1 MNNSDFLA
9 EAIGPLSQDEYGWIC
24 SFAAPPDQG
33 LWAGRFWTATER
45 QAAIIDGASGSNNY
59 FSTAVL
65 SGTTES
71 GQMARTK
78 GTFSRLACLVVDD
91 VDPDSLLGGFS
102 WSVQTSPGKFQVG
115 ILLDRDDPDCSN
127 LALVDAA
134 MSALS
139 ARGRLGG
146 GNDSSGNAAVRYVR
160 LPYGLNTK
168 PRPAGPWEVRLET
181 WAPSVRWSL
190 ADACAAVGLDLDVL
204 RTAVGRG
211 EKTTRNSPTGSLGSV
226 AGDALSVL
234 SAPLDQRSYHDAIV
248 RMAASLVAGGMYPG
262 AAVDFLYSLMDQV
275 KPAGPLEEV
284 ARWSARRAEIP
295 RAVRSAEKF
304 APPDRAPAQ
313 ITVNL
318 LARHGADAKETPES
332 SHDLAPLDW
341 ADLERTPPEPAVFRV
356 AGWLPER
363 TTTLLS
369 ANGGVGKSNLALQLA
384 VALASGSEF
393 MGLDVMP
400 SRVLVISA
408 EDEARTVHFR
418 VANICAD
425 VGLSLSAL
433 SDRVVVYDMAQAD
446 CVLWAE
452 HGMTE
457 RMQWLSDAVER
468 HRAQVVIIDNSSDVY
483 AANENDRS
491 SVRGFMRALNMIAA
505 HHSCACLL
513 LAHVDKASVR
523 MGAGLD
529 TDSTFSGSTAWNNSA
544 RSRWAMVRDGEVIS
558 LRHEKC
564 NLGPR
569 QEELRLE
576 FDAAAKVFRRFGT
589 GPASAAAAVLRNGHR
604 LAVLRL
610 IGTACDKGQNLSISA
625 QANNNAFVVLRNADG
640 FPRVDRRDFFS
651 LLFDMQRD
659 GLIEEQEY
667 VRENRAKAR
676 RLVLTEVGRLRIAQG
691 SGAPAMWRGGE

>member
-65 SGTTES
+65 SGTTEA

-127 LALVDAA
+127 LPLVDAA

-204 RTAVGRG
+204 RTAIGRG
-211 EKTTRNSPTGSLGSV
+211 EKTTRPAGSFPGSV

-313 ITVNL
+313 VTVNL
-318 LARHGADAKETPES
+318 LARQGADAKETPES

-341 ADLERTPPEPAVFRV
+341 EVLERTPPEPAVFRV
-356 AGWLPER
+356 TGWLPER

-384 VALASGSEF
+384 VALASGSAF
-393 MGLDVMP
+393 MGLNVMP

-544 RSRWAMVRDGEVIS
+544 RSRWAMVRDGEVIA

-604 LAVLRL
+604 AAVLRL
-610 IGTACDKGQNLSISA
+610 LADAERHDQRLSMNA
-625 QANNNAFVVLRNADG
+625 AANNNAYRVLRSAPE
-640 FPRVDRRDFFS
+640 FPRVERAEFFS
-651 LLFDMQRD
+651 LLFALQRD
-659 GLIEEQEY
+659 GLVEEVEY
-667 VRENRAKAR
+667 KHDRKTFK
-676 RLVLTEVGRLRIAQG
+676 RLLLTESGRLRAVSG
-691 SGAPAMWRGGE
+691 SGAPAMWKGSSDA

>member
-1 MNNSDFLA
+1 MTNSDFLA

-204 RTAVGRG
+204 RTAIGRG
-211 EKTTRNSPTGSLGSV
+211 EKATRNSPTGSVGSV

-313 ITVNL
+313 VTVNL
-318 LARHGADAKETPES
+318 LARQGADVKNSPDSEHEAPTLLLSLHELEKRSAAIRWQVKGLIPDDSLGMMFGASGTFKSFIALDHALHISHGLPWLGRRS
-332 SHDLAPLDW
+332 SPGPVVYIA
-341 ADLERTPPEPAVFRV
+341 AEGGAGIYRRV
-356 AGWLPER
+356 AAWHKERGLPLADRFKVCVVPLVLSISEHVDALAAAIEAMPER
-363 TTTLLS
+363 PSLVYVDTLSQTFDGDENS
-369 ANGGVGKSNLALQLA
+369 AT
-384 VALASGSEF
+384 
-393 MGLDVMP
+393 D
-400 SRVLVISA
+400 ISA
-408 EDEARTVHFR
+408 
-418 VANICAD
+418 
-425 VGLSLSAL
+425 
-433 SDRVVVYDMAQAD
+433 Y
-446 CVLWAE
+446 
-452 HGMTE
+452 
-457 RMQWLSDAVER
+457 
-468 HRAQVVIIDNSSDVY
+468 
-483 AANENDRS
+483 
-491 SVRGFMRALNMIAA
+491 
-505 HHSCACLL
+505 
-513 LAHVDKASVR
+513 
-523 MGAGLD
+523 
-529 TDSTFSGSTAWNNSA
+529 
-544 RSRWAMVRDGEVIS
+544 
-558 LRHEKC
+558 
-564 NLGPR
+564 
-569 QEELRLE
+569 
-576 FDAAAKVFRRFGT
+576 
-589 GPASAAAAVLRNGHR
+589 
-604 LAVLRL
+604 LRL
-610 IGTACDKGQNLSISA
+610 INANIRARFQCCVVVIHHSGHAATERPRGSSAITANVDFMLGVYRPDAGLSIA
-625 QANNNAFVVLRNADG
+625 RVEVIKQKDGEKLAVQTFELKRVVLGADSEGDEISSLAATHKDVAGPVLAAFAARLSGHEQVLMGLFGAASALPENDLRHKFYDAFGDECRASERKFSQDSARQAWHRTLTALSKKGLLSVTSAGIVRNE
-640 FPRVDRRDFFS
+640 P
-651 LLFDMQRD
+651 
-659 GLIEEQEY
+659 
-667 VRENRAKAR
+667 
-676 RLVLTEVGRLRIAQG
+676 
-691 SGAPAMWRGGE
+691 

>member
-1 MNNSDFLA
+1 MTNSDFLA
-9 EAIGPLSQDEYGWIC
+9 EAIGPLSADEYGWIC

-45 QAAIIDGASGSNNY
+45 QAAIIDGAASANNY

-65 SGTTES
+65 SGTTEA

-78 GTFSRLACLVVDD
+78 STFSRLACLVVDD

-204 RTAVGRG
+204 RSAVNRG
-211 EKTTRNSPTGSLGSV
+211 EKTTRNSPSGSAGSV

-318 LARHGADAKETPES
+318 LARQGADVKNSPDSEHEAPTLLLSLHELEKRSAAIRWQVKGFIPDDSLGMMFGASGTFKSFIALDHALHISHGLPWLGRRSSIGPVVYIAAEGGAGIYRRVAAWHKEHNLPLSERFRVCVVPLVLSISEHVDALAAAIEAMPERPSLVYVDTLSQTFDGDENSATDISAYLRLINANIRARFQCCVVVIHHSGHAATERPRGS
-332 SHDLAPLDW
+332 SAITANVDFMLGVYRPDAGLSIARVEVIKQKDGEKLAAQTFELKRVVLGADSDGDEISSLAAFHKDVAGPVLAAFAARLNAHEQVLMELLGASGAAAEHDLRHQFYDAFGD
-341 ADLERTPPEPAVFRV
+341 ECR
-356 AGWLPER
+356 
-363 TTTLLS
+363 S
-369 ANGGVGKSNLALQLA
+369 
-384 VALASGSEF
+384 SGREF
-393 MGLDVMP
+393 KQDN
-400 SRVLVISA
+400 
-408 EDEARTVHFR
+408 ARKAWNR
-418 VANICAD
+418 A
-425 VGLSLSAL
+425 LSAL
-433 SDRVVVYDMAQAD
+433 SQKGLLTVTSA
-446 CVLWAE
+446 
-452 HGMTE
+452 G
-457 RMQWLSDAVER
+457 
-468 HRAQVVIIDNSSDVY
+468 I
-483 AANENDRS
+483 
-491 SVRGFMRALNMIAA
+491 VRNQ
-505 HHSCACLL
+505 SE
-513 LAHVDKASVR
+513 
-523 MGAGLD
+523 
-529 TDSTFSGSTAWNNSA
+529 T
-544 RSRWAMVRDGEVIS
+544 
-558 LRHEKC
+558 
-564 NLGPR
+564 
-569 QEELRLE
+569 
-576 FDAAAKVFRRFGT
+576 GT
-589 GPASAAAAVLRNGHR
+589 
-604 LAVLRL
+604 
-610 IGTACDKGQNLSISA
+610 
-625 QANNNAFVVLRNADG
+625 
-640 FPRVDRRDFFS
+640 
-651 LLFDMQRD
+651 
-659 GLIEEQEY
+659 
-667 VRENRAKAR
+667 
-676 RLVLTEVGRLRIAQG
+676 
-691 SGAPAMWRGGE
+691 

>member
-1 MNNSDFLA
+1 MTNSDFLA

-127 LALVDAA
+127 LPLVDAA

-204 RTAVGRG
+204 RTAIVRG
-211 EKTTRNSPTGSLGSV
+211 EKATRNSPTGSVGSV

-304 APPDRAPAQ
+304 APPDRSPATVNVRLGSMRTEDAQDAPALLLSLHELEKRSAAIRWQ
-313 ITVNL
+313 VKGLIPDDSLGMMFGASGTFKSFIALDHALHISNGLPWLGRRSSTGPVVYIAAEGGAGIYRRVAAWHKERGLPLSERFRVCVVPLVLSISEHVDALAAAIEAMPERPSLVYVDTLSQTFDGDENSATDISAYLRLINAHIRARFQCCVVVIHHSGHAATERPRGSSAITANVDFML
-318 LARHGADAKETPES
+318 GVYRPDAGLSIARVEVIKQKDGEKLAAQTFELKRVVLGADSDGDEIS
-332 SHDLAPLDW
+332 SLAATHKD
-341 ADLERTPPEPAVFRV
+341 V
-356 AGWLPER
+356 AGPVLAAFAAR
-363 TTTLLS
+363 LS
-369 ANGGVGKSNLALQLA
+369 GHEQVL
-384 VALASGSEF
+384 
-393 MGLDVMP
+393 MGL
-400 SRVLVISA
+400 
-408 EDEARTVHFR
+408 
-418 VANICAD
+418 
-425 VGLSLSAL
+425 
-433 SDRVVVYDMAQAD
+433 
-446 CVLWAE
+446 
-452 HGMTE
+452 
-457 RMQWLSDAVER
+457 
-468 HRAQVVIIDNSSDVY
+468 
-483 AANENDRS
+483 
-491 SVRGFMRALNMIAA
+491 
-505 HHSCACLL
+505 
-513 LAHVDKASVR
+513 
-523 MGAGLD
+523 
-529 TDSTFSGSTAWNNSA
+529 
-544 RSRWAMVRDGEVIS
+544 
-558 LRHEKC
+558 
-564 NLGPR
+564 
-569 QEELRLE
+569 
-576 FDAAAKVFRRFGT
+576 FG
-589 GPASAAAAVLRNGHR
+589 AAAAMGEHDLRHQFY
-604 LAVLRL
+604 
-610 IGTACDKGQNLSISA
+610 D
-625 QANNNAFVVLRNADG
+625 AFGAECRASGKEFKQDAA
-640 FPRVDRRDFFS
+640 RKAW
-651 LLFDMQRD
+651 
-659 GLIEEQEY
+659 
-667 VRENRAKAR
+667 NRALQA
-676 RLVLTEVGRLRIAQG
+676 LAQKG
-691 SGAPAMWRGGE
+691 LLLITQNGIVKKPD